1 MNLGLEGTLIPRNV
15 LNEEKVDDLDE
26 KVNHLPIDSSS
37 SSLLKKT
44 TYNKASTS
52 CIPPVIYC
60 EINDETCEEEYKEND
75 YEEQVDLRYFLTLLE
90 SESHEENR
98 NGMFLLMQQVN
109 TDLVES
115 KRNESIAQILL
126 LPDEV
131 DRTKG
136 KSHVYKLVTASR
148 LRFAFLRFLALESLR
163 LSALRVLVSSLQLVE
178 ITNESDKIELSSHFW
193 KHVLGIVSKN
203 IQNREISVLEAS
215 FTIKCLR
222 LLHDMDPE
230 RIEPYVRYSLL
241 PYILH
246 IVQKMGPR
254 NRFLMQQCK
263 SLLSPLGVSVDT
275 DELAL

>member
-1 MNLGLEGTLIPRNV
+1 MNLGLEGTLIQRNV
-15 LNEEKVDDLDE
+15 FNEEKVDDLDE
-26 KVNHLPIDSSS
+26 KVTLPIDSS

-44 TYNKASTS
+44 TYKASTS

-60 EINDETCEEEYKEND
+60 EIKDVTCEEEYKEND
-75 YEEQVDLRYFLTLLE
+75 YEEQVDLGYFLTLLE

-126 LPDEV
+126 LPDAA
-131 DRTKG
+131 DSTKD
-136 KSHVYKLVTASR
+136 KRHVYKLVTASR
-148 LRFAFLRFLALESLR
+148 LRFAFLRFLASESLR

-222 LLHDMDPE
+222 LLHSMDPE

-263 SLLSPLGVSVDT
+263 SLLTPLGVSVDT